1 MTHRKDL
8 ASRGLAATF
17 VLGALAG
24 VSAAVATSL
33 FQKGWTAL
41 ELPPT
46 DKPTPEPPTETL
58 AVKLYQPASDQPLH
72 GIARTIAG
80 EAVHLVTG
88 AGLGGAYALL
98 RHRWPGVA
106 VGKGVAYGLGVWLLV
121 EEAGLAIVGLKPSLT
136 KVEPAEHVFAASSH
150 VVFGLAL
157 DAMFKALAKR
167 SESGNQ

>member
-1 MTHRKDL
+1 MKHREDL
-8 ASRGLAATF
+8 PSRGLAATL

-24 VSAAVATSL
+24 VGAAVVTSL

-58 AVKLYQPASDQPLH
+58 AVELYQPLSGQELRGVAKS
-72 GIARTIAG
+72 IAG
-80 EAVHLVTG
+80 EVVHLVTG
-88 AGLGGAYALL
+88 AGLGSAFALL
-98 RHRWPGVA
+98 TRKWPDA
-106 VGKGVAYGLGVWLLV
+106 AAGKGVAYGLGVWLIV
-121 EEAGLAIVGLKPSLT
+121 EEAGLAILDLKPSPT

-157 DAMFKALAKR
+157 DAMLTALAKR
-167 SESGNQ
+167 SGSGNQ